1 MEGVTAW
8 YVILGVAVLLI
19 ALLMRYSTYT
29 FLVRQSRWLPEKAG
43 GAANFAGATVMVLGI
58 GVLLGKALLFGHQ

>member
-8 YVILGVAVLLI
+8 YVILGVAILLI

-29 FLVRQSRWLPEKAG
+29 VLVRQSRWLPEKAG
-43 GAANFAGATVMVLGI
+43 GAANVVGGAIMVLGI
-58 GVLLGKALLFGHQ
+58 GVLLGKALFFGHQ